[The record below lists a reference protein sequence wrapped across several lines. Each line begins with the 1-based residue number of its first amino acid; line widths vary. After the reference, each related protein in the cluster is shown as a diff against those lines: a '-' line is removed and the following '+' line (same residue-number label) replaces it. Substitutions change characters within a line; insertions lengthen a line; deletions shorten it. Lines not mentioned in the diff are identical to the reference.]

1 MLHFFFLSGLSS
13 KSKTKPAEKPKKS
26 DGKPEER
33 KTAINKATSE
43 PSDKAT
49 KNPELVKPIQ
59 KAKSKPEE
67 QKTAANKATS
77 KPSDKVTKNPD
88 SEKPIEKAT
97 SEGKNIIFL
106 FKKKNKSF
114 QVIYDPIQL
123 DSDSFQVR
131 SESIQV
137 RLASFRVTGN
147 RKKKVCM
154 T

>member
-26 DGKPEER
+26 DGKPEQR

-49 KNPELVKPIQ
+49 TNPELVKPIQ

-106 FKKKNKSF
+106 FKKKISRFKLFMTRSNLIVTHFKLEVSQSKLDWPHF
-114 QVIYDPIQL
+114 ELPVI
-123 DSDSFQVR
+123 
-131 SESIQV
+131 
-137 RLASFRVTGN
+137 G
-147 RKKKVCM
+147 KKKFA
-154 T
+154 